1 MPHACYFSYHPS
13 IAASEGGSLTTQEHK
28 YPSPILIEFR
38 HSSPPFCKNPTKT
51 RGQECETLAL
61 TEGFS
66 IYLIQMLKTVSI
78 SFNTLFGAVTFK
90 FVVETVVHHYCML
103 EKSFV

>member
-28 YPSPILIEFR
+28 YPCPILIEFR
-38 HSSPPFCKNPTKT
+38 HSSPPFCKNHTKT

-61 TEGFS
+61 TEGFLFTS
-66 IYLIQMLKTVSI
+66 YRCSRQSVSRL
-78 SFNTLFGAVTFK
+78 TLYSVQLLSSLWWK
-90 FVVETVVHHYCML
+90 Q
-103 EKSFV
+103 